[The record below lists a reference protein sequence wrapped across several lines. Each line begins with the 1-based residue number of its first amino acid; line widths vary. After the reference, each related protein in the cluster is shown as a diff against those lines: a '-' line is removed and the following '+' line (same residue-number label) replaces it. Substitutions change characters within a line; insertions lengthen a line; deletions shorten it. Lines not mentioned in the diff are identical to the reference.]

1 MEEFS
6 IDEDAYGGKGGL
18 MKNKQKIF
26 KTEADGNYLEKTEEK
41 LNVKIQIVKKDLTGE
56 TGIKK
61 NPNGSRCLKSP
72 EELYNT
78 QIRRKLKH
86 LQVHYTKDHPFRC
99 NECSYSSNKSSNLS
113 QHMRTH
119 TGEKP
124 FRCSQCPYRGST
136 RSNLNQHLRTHSGE
150 KPFRCCECPYSGSSR
165 GNLNQHMRKHTREV
179 PFKCEYCPT
188 AFRFQSGLNLHRT
201 KHTGERLYRCEFCD
215 YSGNQSSTF
224 RVHMKGHN
232 TKKKFKCSFCPFWS
246 SRTPVISNHEIRD
259 HTSQA
264 RVSSV
269 SRREISKTK
278 VSKVKLATLKVIL
291 PVLNGR
297 GDLIHDNHR
306 EFHYV
311 KSELFNFREFKIDF
325 QFVNN
330 NFHKCDIKL
339 RVLPDVLI
347 SGGANLR
354 GKHFFKTDVQ

>member
-6 IDEDAYGGKGGL
+6 IDEDVRKGGL
-18 MKNKQKIF
+18 MKNKEKIF
-26 KTEADGNYLEKTEEK
+26 KKEADGNYLEKTEEK

-86 LQVHYTKDHPFRC
+86 LQVHYTKDHSFRC

-124 FRCSQCPYRGST
+124 FRCSQCSYRGST

-165 GNLNQHMRKHTREV
+165 GNLNQHMRTHSREL
-179 PFKCEYCPT
+179 PFKCEYCPD
-188 AFRFQSGLNLHRT
+188 AFRFQSSLNLHRT
-201 KHTGERLYRCEFCD
+201 KHTGELLYRCEFCD

-232 TKKKFKCSFCPFWS
+232 TKKTFKCSFCPFWS
-246 SRTPVISNHEIRD
+246 SRTPVIINHEIRD

-264 RVSSV
+264 RV
-269 SRREISKTK
+269 
-278 VSKVKLATLKVIL
+278 
-291 PVLNGR
+291 LNGH
-297 GDLIHDNHR
+297 GDLIHDNRR

-311 KSELFNFREFKIDF
+311 KSELFNFRQFKIDL

-354 GKHFFKTDVQ
+354 GKHVFKTDVHKLYS